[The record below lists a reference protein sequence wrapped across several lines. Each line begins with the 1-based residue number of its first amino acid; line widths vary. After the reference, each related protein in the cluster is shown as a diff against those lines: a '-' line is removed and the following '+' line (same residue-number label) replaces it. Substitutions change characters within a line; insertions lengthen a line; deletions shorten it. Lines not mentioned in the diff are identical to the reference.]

1 MSGIEQLVRT
11 PAAQALGQTLAHS
24 IWQGAAAALALAP
37 ILRISRSA
45 RLRYAS
51 ASLALLLMAI
61 AFGLTFALSL
71 PPDGA
76 RGIQITAPEARRA
89 SASAGTPAFPSRNTT
104 GVLPWLAPFWA
115 LGVVAFHLR
124 ALAGWTVTRRLRTV
138 GVCAPSSAWRERLE
152 DLRGR
157 VRVSRPVVLLE
168 SSLANAPLVVG
179 HARPVILMPVGLLA
193 GLPAAQVEAVL
204 LHELAHIGRRDYLI
218 NVLQTWVEAI
228 FFYHPAAW
236 WISSVIRAE
245 REHCCDDVVVA
256 IQGDP
261 RGYATALAALEEYR
275 GSAPAMAA
283 TGGNLLKRIRRLLQ
297 SPERPRTAFVPV
309 LSATLIALAGAA
321 ALIAWQEQTPPPAES
336 PRTPTV
342 PGGPARRRVQSTAPD
357 EARRTA
363 AFTKWVTE
371 DVVYLIDD
379 RERAAFAALRT
390 DEEREKFIEQ
400 FWIRRDPTPGTRENE
415 MKEEHYRRI
424 RYSNDRFS
432 AGIPG
437 WKTDRGRRYILNGP
451 PDEIES
457 HPSGDGGG
465 APYEEWR
472 YKWIEGVGMDV
483 IIRFEDPKRTGEY
496 RQTRDPR
503 TIRK

>member
-11 PAAQALGQTLAHS
+11 PAAQALGQALAHS

-76 RGIQITAPEARRA
+76 RRFQSRTQEARRA
-89 SASAGTPAFPSRNTT
+89 SAGAEMPAFPSRSGP

-115 LGVVAFHLR
+115 LGVVVFHLR
-124 ALAGWTVTRRLRTV
+124 TLAGWTATRRLRTA
-138 GVCAPSSAWRERLE
+138 GVCAPSSAWSERLE
-152 DLRGR
+152 DLRAR
-157 VRVSRPVVLLE
+157 ARVSRPVVLLE
-168 SSLANAPLVVG
+168 SSLAKAPIVVG

-193 GLPAAQVEAVL
+193 GLPTAQLEAVL
-204 LHELAHIGRRDYLI
+204 LHELAHIGRRDYLV

-236 WISSVIRAE
+236 WISNVIRAE

-261 RGYATALAALEEYR
+261 RGYAAALAALEEYR
-275 GSAPAMAA
+275 GSAAPAMAA

-309 LSATLIALAGAA
+309 LSATLIAFAGAA
-321 ALIAWQEQTPPPAES
+321 ALVAWQTQPAAPAES
-336 PRTPTV
+336 
-342 PGGPARRRVQSTAPD
+342 
-357 EARRTA
+357 RRTA
-363 AFTKWVTE
+363 AYAKWVNE
-371 DVVYLIDD
+371 DVAYLIDD
-379 RERAAFAALRT
+379 RERAAFASLQT

-400 FWIRRDPTPGTRENE
+400 FWIRRDPTPGTVANE

-424 RYSNDRFS
+424 AYSNDRFS

-457 HPSGDGGG
+457 HPSGRGGG
-465 APYEEWR
+465 APYEEWL
-472 YKWIEGVGMDV
+472 YKWIDGVGNNV

-496 RQTRDPR
+496 RQTSDPR
-503 TIRK
+503 AIRK